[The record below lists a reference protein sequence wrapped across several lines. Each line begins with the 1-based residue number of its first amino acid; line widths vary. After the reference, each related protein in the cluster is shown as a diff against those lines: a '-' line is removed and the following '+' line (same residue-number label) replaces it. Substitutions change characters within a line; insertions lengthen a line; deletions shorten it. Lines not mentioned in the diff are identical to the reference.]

1 MLVYATHAT
10 GGGVGHDWFEDYAEW
25 KTKNFARVITGIGFC
40 GSTAPFD
47 ADFDLYVGGVKMG
60 SFKNLAADAPT
71 KDHIL
76 RTAIPVPPN
85 ALIQALVTTDTT
97 TNPANIIL
105 EFVP

>member
-1 MLVYATHAT
+1 
-10 GGGVGHDWFEDYAEW
+10 
-25 KTKNFARVITGIGFC
+25 
-40 GSTAPFD
+40 
-47 ADFDLYVGGVKMG
+47 MG